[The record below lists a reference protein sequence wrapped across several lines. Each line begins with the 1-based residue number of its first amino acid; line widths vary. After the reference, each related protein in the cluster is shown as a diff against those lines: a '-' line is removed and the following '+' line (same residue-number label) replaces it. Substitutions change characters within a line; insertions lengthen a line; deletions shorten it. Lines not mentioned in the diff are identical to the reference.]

1 LKREVAEL
9 WSRVVKNTVFGVL
22 EGVVYYII
30 YFKLLPMVFSSALG
44 VPIEP
49 PPLLT
54 MLILGVFIALGV
66 ISASVKPFVGV
77 VFEAISSILG
87 ALLLLSILG
96 KTFTYSAEFNGVS
109 VEMSME
115 IRSIV
120 LVIIGFS
127 VLYTIIRCF
136 SRLSSLAEE

>member
-1 LKREVAEL
+1 VVVEL

-22 EGVVYYII
+22 EGVVYYIV
-30 YFKLLPMVFSSALG
+30 YFKILPVVFSSALG

-66 ISASVKPFVGV
+66 ISTSVKPFVGI
-77 VFEAISSILG
+77 VFQAMSSILG
-87 ALLLLSILG
+87 ALFLLSILG
-96 KTFTYSAEFNGVS
+96 KTLTYSGEFNGVS

-115 IRSIV
+115 IKSIV

-127 VLYTIIRCF
+127 VLYTVIRCF
-136 SRLSSLAEE
+136 TRLSSLAEE